1 MVGDLLG
8 TWVEEELEVK
18 LSTLRRDTEA
28 GS

>member
-18 LSTLRRDTEA
+18 PSTLRRDTEVE
-28 GS
+28 S